1 MIRKATHADLP
12 RLLELGA
19 MMHAESRFRV
29 LRWNPEKLGRLLE
42 DLIHGEHGFVW
53 VSEKQGDVI
62 GVAVG
67 ILLPHWCSDDLTF
80 NDLAVFVVPEHR
92 GGTSAM
98 RLVRAMVTWART
110 MGAALITLGV
120 STGVHAEQTGKL
132 FEALGG
138 VCVGGLYD
146 WSVEHVHGR

>member
-29 LRWNPEKLGRLLE
+29 LRWNADKMGGLLS
-42 DLIHGEHGFVW
+42 DLIHGEHGCVL
-53 VSEKQGDVI
+53 VSEKGGVI
-62 GVAVG
+62 VGGFVGV
-67 ILLPHWCSDDLTF
+67 LLPHWCSDDRVA
-80 NDLAVFVVPEHR
+80 NDLALFVDPEHR
-92 GGTSAM
+92 GGTSAA
-98 RLVRAMVTWART
+98 RLVRAFVKWARENGAAMVTA
-110 MGAALITLGV
+110 GV
-120 STGVHAEQTGKL
+120 STGIHAEQTGKL

-146 WSVEHVHGR
+146 WSVEHVYGR